1 MYTESP
7 SDGLIPLKMS
17 AATLRLEQFEEGWTL
32 ARFEAAADPE
42 PKQYER
48 WVSFDAPFS
57 NVPLVQVGLAGFDI
71 DNRDT
76 ARLRVRA
83 ERITANGFMLVI
95 ETWRHTRIYGVDV
108 SWLALG
114 HE

>member
-1 MYTESP
+1 MYTTSP
-7 SDGLIPLKMS
+7 TGGLVPLRMS
-17 AATLRLEQFEEGWTL
+17 SAIISLEQFDDGWIL

-42 PKQYER
+42 PKRYER
-48 WVSFDAPFS
+48 WISFEAPFS

-76 ARLRVRA
+76 ARLKLRA
-83 ERITANGFMLVI
+83 ERITRNGFMLVI
-95 ETWRHTRIYGVDV
+95 ETWRHTRIYGADV